1 MSVAFSMKNN
11 ESVSLLEGKKNVSA
25 LKGFHFLSFPAQ

>member
-1 MSVAFSMKNN
+1 MSGAFSVKKN
-11 ESVSLLEGKKNVSA
+11 ESVSLSGGKKNVSA